1 MTDDETSDLRALLR
15 SINTTLTR
23 IEVKQNGLKNDIER
37 IGSET
42 ENNRREYRAIFEEL
56 RVDLTR
62 LTDRFQSQETDLKK
76 KLPEMPTRSKS

>member
-1 MTDDETSDLRALLR
+1 MTDEETSDLMALLR
-15 SINTTLTR
+15 SINTKLTR

-37 IGSET
+37 IGAET

-76 KLPEMPTRSKS
+76 KLPEMPKRSKS